1 MRRSPPQID
10 EAPAD
15 RKADAPKL
23 SEPNAL
29 SFAQRL
35 TCTIAETCEVTGLGR
50 TKVYELIG
58 NGSLP
63 RRRLAADA
71 LCFCDRYCR

>member
-1 MRRSPPQID
+1 MRRSPPQIND
-10 EAPAD
+10 ALAD
-15 RKADAPKL
+15 PKADAPKL
-23 SEPNAL
+23 LEPNAI

-58 NGSLP
+58 NGLLP
-63 RRRLAADA
+63 RGRLAADA
-71 LCFCDRYCR
+71 SCLCDRYYR